1 MGVTNSLC
9 LALEPLASDTMA
21 RSKKAKPTKHCEEDE
36 EKKLVEIYT
45 NKNFEAPAVKSL
57 ERIDEESTSQG
68 EGTPEASTGKA
79 ISQPRPRRAA
89 AAAAK
94 SSLAPKEVRKLEF
107 VPYHVSDKER
117 DKRRRQRAVT
127 MSKSK
132 GKKPVKWQGITEEQ
146 EDQLAKLIADGISEE
161 EDTDDD
167 DNIIN
172 RAIDKVLMK
181 GKAAAAVG
189 AAAND
194 PLPPLTTGSAPSVTA
209 SASKRVNTKRRRS
222 SAVFVRPSFQFPE
235 FDEEPELMTA
245 GGSGGVTAADCA
257 TAAEEESNSRRTSF
271 ELAIQEADL
280 MFGPIDDGSRP
291 EETGETTEPKL
302 PKLEDTKVYQRVRRS
317 SRFFRASGGGG
328 PSLSCSG
335 SEEPSGSVF
344 TEVAI
349 LPKKDRRK
357 SRRTFLAISAHPDG
371 QENAGKGSNSEGGA
385 KGLTNP
391 NQPQIRSPLS
401 PIDNLLTALPRNA

>member
-1 MGVTNSLC
+1 M
-9 LALEPLASDTMA
+9 
-21 RSKKAKPTKHCEEDE
+21 
-36 EKKLVEIYT
+36 
-45 NKNFEAPAVKSL
+45 
-57 ERIDEESTSQG
+57 
-68 EGTPEASTGKA
+68 
-79 ISQPRPRRAA
+79 
-89 AAAAK
+89 
-94 SSLAPKEVRKLEF
+94 
-107 VPYHVSDKER
+107 
-117 DKRRRQRAVT
+117 
-127 MSKSK
+127 
-132 GKKPVKWQGITEEQ
+132 
-146 EDQLAKLIADGISEE
+146 IADGISEE

-189 AAAND
+189 ASAND
-194 PLPPLTTGSAPSVTA
+194 PLPPLTTGSGPSVTA

-257 TAAEEESNSRRTSF
+257 TASEEAEEESNSRRTSF

-291 EETGETTEPKL
+291 EETAETEPEL

-317 SRFFRASGGGG
+317 SRFFRAGGGGGGG

-344 TEVAI
+344 TEVAV

-357 SRRTFLAISAHPDG
+357 SRRTFLAISAHPEG

-401 PIDNLLTALPRNA
+401 PIDNLFTALPRNA

>member
-1 MGVTNSLC
+1 M
-9 LALEPLASDTMA
+9 
-21 RSKKAKPTKHCEEDE
+21 
-36 EKKLVEIYT
+36 
-45 NKNFEAPAVKSL
+45 
-57 ERIDEESTSQG
+57 
-68 EGTPEASTGKA
+68 
-79 ISQPRPRRAA
+79 
-89 AAAAK
+89 
-94 SSLAPKEVRKLEF
+94 
-107 VPYHVSDKER
+107 
-117 DKRRRQRAVT
+117 
-127 MSKSK
+127 
-132 GKKPVKWQGITEEQ
+132 
-146 EDQLAKLIADGISEE
+146 IADGISEE

-194 PLPPLTTGSAPSVTA
+194 PLPPLTTGSAPSLTA

-235 FDEEPELMTA
+235 FDEDDELMTA
-245 GGSGGVTAADCA
+245 GGSTAADIYCA
-257 TAAEEESNSRRTSF
+257 TASEDESNSRRASF

-291 EETGETTEPKL
+291 EETAAETTVPEL
-302 PKLEDTKVYQRVRRS
+302 PKLEETKVYQKVRRS
-317 SRFFRASGGGG
+317 SRFFRAGGGGGG

-344 TEVAI
+344 TEVAV

-357 SRRTFLAISAHPDG
+357 SRRTFLAISAHPEG
-371 QENAGKGSNSEGGA
+371 QENAGKGSNSGG
-385 KGLTNP
+385 GTGELTP
-391 NQPQIRSPLS
+391 DQPPKRSPLS
-401 PIDNLLTALPRNA
+401 PIDNLLTAQPRNA